1 LIPEKWREFL
11 RPLTNKPSFKKLSD
25 IVFEEYGKYGEYMFP
40 PQNKIFNA
48 LEQIGSPEDVRVVI
62 NGQDPYIRP
71 NQAIGMAFA
80 VNRDFQPLPPSLV
93 NIYKEM
99 QSDLNIEPA
108 SHGDLTCWA

>member
-62 NGQDPYIRP
+62 NGQDPFHSMG
-71 NQAIGMAFA
+71 QANGMSFA
-80 VNRDFQPLPPSLV
+80 VNRDVKIPPSLV
-93 NIYKEM
+93 NIYKEI
-99 QSDLNIEPA
+99 QSDMNIEPA